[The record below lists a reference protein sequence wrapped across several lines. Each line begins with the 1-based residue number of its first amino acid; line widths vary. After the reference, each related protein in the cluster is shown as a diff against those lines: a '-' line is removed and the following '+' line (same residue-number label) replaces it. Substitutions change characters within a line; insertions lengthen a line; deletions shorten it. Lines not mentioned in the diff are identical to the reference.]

1 MDVAP
6 RHAQMPIRRTGLL
19 VFAALFALAPSARA
33 EDCPP
38 LPEDQSARREIARK
52 WFDRAQQTQSAGEV
66 HVAVKAYQCS
76 FKMVRHAF
84 TAYNMAK
91 LAAKI
96 GDVEIALQAFK
107 DYLELAPEAED
118 RKDVEAEIRRL
129 QSRIDELNKPA
140 PEVAPAPAPEPIVPR
155 VDVEAETARKERQA
169 ADDKRKTW
177 GWIAAGS
184 GVAFVGTG
192 VVLNLVARNKRS
204 DCFGLFD
211 SEPSASEA
219 ACDAMAPL
227 AYGSYAAFG
236 LGGAALGTGLLML
249 MWDSQTSVES
259 RHASNGLQF
268 SVAPMP
274 NGGFVSLSGGL
285 F

>member
-1 MDVAP
+1 MWRRATS
-6 RHAQMPIRRTGLL
+6 QMPNFRFGLV
-19 VFAALFALAPSARA
+19 VFAAFTALAPRASAQ
-33 EDCPP
+33 ECPP
-38 LPEDQSARREIARK
+38 LPEDQTARREIARK
-52 WFDRAQQTQSAGEV
+52 WFDRAQQTQSLGED

-107 DYLELAPEAED
+107 DYLDLAPEAED
-118 RKDVEAEIRRL
+118 RVEIEAKISRL
-129 QSRIDELNKPA
+129 QTQIDELNKPA
-140 PEVAPAPAPEPIVPR
+140 PPPVVPPVVMVAEKPR
-155 VDVEAETARKERQA
+155 KDREAV
-169 ADDKRKTW
+169 DDKPRTW

-184 GVAFVGTG
+184 GVAVVGAG

-204 DCFGLFD
+204 DCFEFVESD
-211 SEPSASEA
+211 PSASDA
-219 ACDAMAPL
+219 ACDAMEPF
-227 AYGSYAAFG
+227 AYSSYAAFG
-236 LGGAALGTGLLML
+236 LGGVALGTGLLML
-249 MWDSQTSVES
+249 IWDSNGSVES
-259 RHASNGLQF
+259 PQASNGLQF

-274 NGGFVSLSGGL
+274 NGGFVSISGGL

>member
-1 MDVAP
+1 MWHRATS
-6 RHAQMPIRRTGLL
+6 QMPTLRTLLL
-19 VFAALFALAPSARA
+19 VFAALFALAPRAHA
-33 EDCPP
+33 EDCPR
-38 LPEDQSARREIARK
+38 LPEDQGARREIARK
-52 WFDRAQQTQSAGEV
+52 WFDTAQQTQSAGEV

-107 DYLELAPEAED
+107 DYLDLAPEAED
-118 RKDVEAEIRRL
+118 RKDVEAEISRL
-129 QSRIDELNKPA
+129 QTRIDELNKPA
-140 PEVAPAPAPEPIVPR
+140 PVAAPTPAPVLPL
-155 VDVEAETARKERQA
+155 VDVAAEQAQRDREA
-169 ADDKRKTW
+169 ADDTRKTW

-184 GVAFVGTG
+184 GIAVVGVG
-192 VVLNLVARNKRS
+192 VVLNLVARNKHS
-204 DCFGLFD
+204 DCFGFVVTD
-211 SEPSASEA
+211 PAASKA
-219 ACDAMAPL
+219 ACDATAPF
-227 AYGSYAAFG
+227 AYSSYAAFG

-249 MWDSQTSVES
+249 MWDSDSSVES
-259 RHASNGLQF
+259 GQASNGLQF
-268 SVAPMP
+268 SVAPTP